1 MSVLE
6 ERGLSNFP
14 AFEHLMRTSAG
25 VRRIGVAALEICY
38 VACGRFDGMW
48 ELKLCAWD
56 VAAGFVICKEA
67 GVKIT
72 ALDGESEAFKKPYY
86 DYIIANPELHTALK
100 AELKEAR
107 LIE

>member
-1 MSVLE
+1 MH
-6 ERGLSNFP
+6 LSSTDIMCS
-14 AFEHLMRTSAG
+14 AKLWTSAAP
-25 VRRIGVAALEICY
+25 RHHQQKHCY

-86 DYIIANPELHTALK
+86 DYIIANPVLHTALK
-100 AELKEAR
+100 AELKTEFYVA
-107 LIE
+107 